1 MRLPEIVGRADA
13 VGGEV
18 RMRVTLPAPVEQ
30 AWLALTDS
38 QRTVSW
44 LGRLDTVAIA
54 EGGRFDLW
62 HDKTVRSRHTVT
74 KWHSGHLLSLT
85 WDFPEERTS
94 RVTFTLAEESPS
106 TSRLTLHHEDLE
118 DAVSYAAGWHRHLQ
132 YLHGHLRGDD
142 LPIDD
147 FWSGYDDLVELYAS
161 SAPTSE
167 P

>member
-1 MRLPEIVGRADA
+1 
-13 VGGEV
+13 
-18 RMRVTLPAPVEQ
+18 MRVTLLAPVEQ

-44 LGRLDTVAIA
+44 LGRLDTDGIA

-62 HDKTVRSRHTVT
+62 HDETVRSRHTVT
-74 KWHSGHLLSLT
+74 RWQSGHLLSLT

-94 RVTFTLAEESPS
+94 RVTFTLAEEGPS
-106 TSRLTLHHEDLE
+106 TSMLTLHHEDLE

-132 YLHGHLRGDD
+132 YLHGHLQGDD

-147 FWSGYDDLVELYAS
+147 FWSGYDDLVEFYAS
-161 SAPTSE
+161 SASTSE
-167 P
+167 L